1 MTVNK
6 MPLEVVVN
14 NLQHSDTQV
23 EELEE
28 QFFEKLEK
36 FNEDV
41 RKLNETIERL
51 KGKYNG

>member
-51 KGKYNG
+51 KGKYNV